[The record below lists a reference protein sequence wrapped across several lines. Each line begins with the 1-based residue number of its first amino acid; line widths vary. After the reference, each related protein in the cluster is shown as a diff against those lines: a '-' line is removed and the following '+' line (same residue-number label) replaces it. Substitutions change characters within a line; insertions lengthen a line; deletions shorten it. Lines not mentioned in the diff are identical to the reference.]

1 VKSTT
6 SGNYSN
12 HRGVRMSSLPCVAG
26 LTRERVAREFNERGP
41 EVCRTETALDLHA
54 NNPELLDIAV
64 RRARA
69 VGDFAAIMTG
79 FSMFYRL
86 LTAEARAA
94 LDTSDGVSDRRQ
106 SDLLPRV
113 SRLTRAVVV
122 RRIDDIGSQE
132 FTRQML
138 AELERNNPELLRV
151 SQHYARDQADYGGVM
166 EGFALLYAC
175 LLAQARVG
183 TSRHRV
189 RMAFK

>member
-1 VKSTT
+1 
-6 SGNYSN
+6 
-12 HRGVRMSSLPCVAG
+12 
-26 LTRERVAREFNERGP
+26 
-41 EVCRTETALDLHA
+41 
-54 NNPELLDIAV
+54 V

-86 LTAEARAA
+86 LTIEARAA
-94 LDTSDGVSDRRQ
+94 FDTSDGVSDRRQ

>member
-1 VKSTT
+1 M
-6 SGNYSN
+6 NF
-12 HRGVRMSSLPCVAG
+12 LPCVAG
-26 LTRERVAREFNERGP
+26 PTRERIAREFDERGP

-69 VGDFAAIMTG
+69 AGDFGAIMTG

-94 LDTSDGVSDRRQ
+94 LGAPGELPDRPQLR
-106 SDLLPRV
+106 LLPRV
-113 SRLTRAVVV
+113 SSLTRAVVV
-122 RRIDDIGSQE
+122 KRIDAVGSHQ
-132 FTRQML
+132 FTRETL

-151 SQHYARDQADYGGVM
+151 SQHFARDQADSGAVM

-183 TSRHRV
+183 TARHRV
-189 RMAFK
+189 RMASK